1 LAVVGFVVLDLGLL
15 EGTSGQA
22 CALARN
28 PATVLTPLCSPT
40 TTTKPPT
47 TTTTSVSTTTTPTKP
62 PTTTT
67 TTKPP
72 TTTTTSV
79 STTTTPNLAT
89 RSPSG
94 NGTGILAFTGMAG
107 TLKLV
112 GLALILL
119 GLGFCLV
126 YFARIRSRVPSN
138 GSDLSKRRRV

>member
-1 LAVVGFVVLDLGLL
+1 
-15 EGTSGQA
+15 
-22 CALARN
+22 
-28 PATVLTPLCSPT
+28 
-40 TTTKPPT
+40 
-47 TTTTSVSTTTTPTKP
+47 
-62 PTTTT
+62 
-67 TTKPP
+67 
-72 TTTTTSV
+72 V